1 MKELIP
7 KNDYGI
13 FADHNDVAR
22 VDSRFVAEFF
32 EKRHSNVIRDIQTI
46 TQPKSGLS

>member
-13 FADHNDVAR
+13 FADHNDIAR

-32 EKRHSNVIRDIQTI
+32 EKRHS
-46 TQPKSGLS
+46 LL